1 MKTVFHTT
9 LGLMASAF
17 VTLAVAF
24 WATGPAAHEGSHV
37 SRIVSDV
44 SQLKVIGSEML
55 LSLTVTNFSETD
67 VVLQSVWATGAE
79 ATAIA
84 PVSIEQGAAQL
95 VEVTFVFSSSI
106 PSIFTAVLDFG
117 VNGQGPVLVMK

>member
-1 MKTVFHTT
+1 
-9 LGLMASAF
+9 MAHALA
-17 VTLAVAF
+17 TLAVGI
-24 WATGPAAHEGSHV
+24 WATGAAAHEGSHV
-37 SRIVSDV
+37 TLIVSDD
-44 SQLKVIGSEML
+44 SQLQVIGTEMSL
-55 LSLTVTNFSETD
+55 FLTVTNFSETD
-67 VVLQSVWATGAE
+67 VVLHSVSATEAE

-84 PVSIEQGAAQL
+84 PVLIEQGAAQL